1 MRKTVKMQNKAQGLL
16 AYMIFIAVIAGALIT
31 MKFFLQRT
39 VQEKYRQSS
48 DVWGEGEQ
56 YEPNR
61 TTGGMSGSTWKNR
74 KELCPEAE
82 AKMAGL
88 TAALSNL
95 FQRIQKLLYE
105 IEDLEGRAVALES
118 RAADAQAQADRLR
131 EELLIPEALEVEKI
145 IKPLKDEAKKLTD
158 QAKKRKEKIKTLN
171 EEIKNLQKK
180 IQQLKDFNPDCF

>member
-1 MRKTVKMQNKAQGLL
+1 MRKTAKMQNKAQGLL

-88 TAALSNL
+88 TAALNNL

-118 RAADAQAQADRLR
+118 RKADAEAQAKRLD
-131 EELLIPEALEVEKI
+131 EELLPAEAEEVRKI
-145 IKPLKDEAKKLTD
+145 EEPLQKEADKLRE
-158 QAKKRKEKIKTLN
+158 QAKKRKAKIKILN

-180 IQQLKDFNPDCF
+180 IQQLKDSNPDCF